1 MRIKQGESKKY
12 TFFSYTQGTPTPILD
27 TPDDIV
33 FTAKTHGAKCGN
45 VFTIVKSLNTGI
57 TFDPTNGKYTMRFVP
72 EDTINL
78 PIGNYDFDIKIKREP
93 EQYFIVK
100 QGYLTIEQSYTG
112 VI

>member
-1 MRIKQGESKKY
+1 MLLKQGESKKY

-27 TPDDIV
+27 APDDIV
-33 FTAKTHGAKCGN
+33 FTAKYRAKCGET
-45 VFTIVKSLNTGI
+45 FTITKKLNDGI
-57 TFDPTNGKYTMRFVP
+57 TFDAESGKYTMKFNP

-78 PIGNYDFDIKIKREP
+78 PTGNYDFDIKIKRAP

-100 QGYLTIEQSYTG
+100 LGRLTIEQSYTG